1 MKNIMV
7 DNWFMEEV
15 VADINCNNA
24 RNSRSYADLLM
35 AIVLWDEVYY
45 PENAHNWWKS
55 FPSQVQNVLH
65 PIDDSKEEGF
75 KQATELCYHYNIYSS
90 YYDSYFYDYD
100 SCRIK
105 PNVVEGG
112 ALRYMMM
119 SNNNGCDYLPCS
131 KRQSFLLQYND
142 MQIVKRSLIR
152 LKMQDD
158 LDKSIKE
165 YYTDTYRALL
175 DFSDLKLEMP
185 VLVNFIFDNTPNEMT
200 PVDYAFHLKNEGA
213 VINYRKY
220 LSQVEDALENQNWRD
235 LRFLLRCSSD
245 AVSEITSLDKKNLK
259 SIGIKILPMPSIL
272 LEYDGLNAT
281 ISSEPSFEIK
291 KKIQNPFR
299 KIHLTFL
306 KDLTRYAINDM
317 KLW

>member
-24 RNSRSYADLLM
+24 RNSRRYADLLM

-55 FPSQVQNVLH
+55 FPSQVQNVLQ
-65 PIDDSKEEGF
+65 PIDDSNEEGF
-75 KQATELCYHYNIYSS
+75 EQATDLYYHYNIYSK
-90 YYDSYFYDYD
+90 YAPYEYDYD
-100 SCRIK
+100 SCIIRSDI
-105 PNVVEGG
+105 VESG

-119 SNNNGCDYLPCS
+119 SNKNGCDYLPCS
-131 KRQSFLLQYND
+131 KRQSFLLQYNN
-142 MQIVKRSLIR
+142 MQIAQRSLIR
-152 LKMQDD
+152 LKMQGN
-158 LDKSIKE
+158 LDKSIEE

-185 VLVNFIFDNTPNEMT
+185 VLVHFIFDNTPNEMT

-213 VINYRKY
+213 VIKYRQY

-259 SIGIKILPMPSIL
+259 SIGIKILPTPSIL
-272 LEYDGLNAT
+272 LEYNGINAT
-281 ISSEPSFEIK
+281 ISSAPSFEIK

-299 KIHLTFL
+299 KMHLTFL